1 MPTITQKEAKELGYK
16 KGRYMIQTILINKAI
31 SKAHCIQWLKDNG
44 YKYNDY
50 RVAGNNKRFLQT
62 FPIEGAKY
70 FTKKISPQIDFVFQ
84 HY

>member
-1 MPTITQKEAKELGYK
+1 MPKITQKEAKELGYK
-16 KGRYMIQTILINKAI
+16 KGRYMIQTILITKTI
-31 SKAHCIQWLKDNG
+31 SKAHCIKWL
-44 YKYNDY
+44 KYNDY
-50 RVAGNNKRFLQT
+50 RIAGEHRRFLQT